1 MDTDRWKSIL
11 VPRDMY
17 EEVKDLSK
25 EEGRT
30 ISGQLRMIFQ
40 EFKELRGENEKPR
53 SGDDTRPAEQK

>member
-17 EEVKDLSK
+17 EEVKELSK

-40 EFKELRGENEKPR
+40 EYKDYRGTNAATGRGPD
-53 SGDDTRPAEQK
+53 SPTAHAE